1 MSPVEIQKRKRAVKI
16 ADAINSIE
24 GAPVSTYAKE
34 LSEKWAQGIISDSQM
49 IELLVNAHKKVQ
61 NV

>member
-1 MSPVEIQKRKRAVKI
+1 MSPIEIQKKKRAVKV

-24 GAPVSTYAKE
+24 GVPVSAYAKE

-61 NV
+61 KV